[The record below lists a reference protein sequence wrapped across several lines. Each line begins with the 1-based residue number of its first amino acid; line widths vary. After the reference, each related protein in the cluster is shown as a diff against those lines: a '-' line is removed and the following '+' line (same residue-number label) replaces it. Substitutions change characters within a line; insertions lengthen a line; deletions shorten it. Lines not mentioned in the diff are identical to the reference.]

1 MQQLFSQTESQSIR
15 KPATCSSLATKT
27 YLPTPSVEVSAR
39 EIERVAEFDQH
50 VERNHEA
57 KGVFPSLVIDQ
68 VLANSS

>member
-1 MQQLFSQTESQSIR
+1 MQQLFSQTKVSRYTSL
-15 KPATCSSLATKT
+15 PLLLLATKS
-27 YLPTPSVEVSAR
+27 YLPTPSVEVSTR